1 MERDEIL
8 SVLRGGL
15 RERGFTGPGGRL
27 RLVSPHMAWMVD
39 LGRVPRTDRAEV
51 YVGICPVELAP
62 GGWPTCANNCP
73 IVLYPESGGAPFG
86 LDRWDAWQALDAGS
100 SLSDE
105 IRRGE
110 LLAIVDAVAE
120 LSTQVTTLQDLK
132 EMFAAGRLRQF
143 VHKNARALLRS
154 P

>member
-1 MERDEIL
+1 MERDEIV

-15 RERGFTGPGGRL
+15 RERGFAGPGGRL

-62 GGWPTCANNCP
+62 GGWPTRANSCP
-73 IVLYPESGGAPFG
+73 IILYPESGGEPFG
-86 LDRWDAWQALDAGS
+86 LDHRDTWQALDAGS
-100 SLSDE
+100 NLSDE
-105 IRRGE
+105 TRRGG

-120 LSTQVTTLQDLK
+120 LTTQVTTLHDLR

-143 VHKNARALLRS
+143 VHTNARALLRS

>member
-1 MERDEIL
+1 MGETTASHLPVRIL
-8 SVLRGGL
+8 
-15 RERGFTGPGGRL
+15 
-27 RLVSPHMAWMVD
+27 
-39 LGRVPRTDRAEV
+39 RT
-51 YVGICPVELAP
+51 CP
-62 GGWPTCANNCP
+62 
-73 IVLYPESGGAPFG
+73 
-86 LDRWDAWQALDAGS
+86 AWQALDAGS

-120 LSTQVTTLQDLK
+120 LSTQVTTLQELK
-132 EMFAAGRLRQF
+132 DMFAAGRLRQF